1 MTRNQPK
8 EDNAEEHSRQTGEA
22 RAKALRQNKL
32 NVFEGQSKKQSG
44 LRIYHPPWK
53 RTRQDEGQ
61 DEADRDSVI

>member
-32 NVFEGQSKKQSG
+32 NVFEGQAKKQSG
-44 LRIYHPPWK
+44 
-53 RTRQDEGQ
+53 
-61 DEADRDSVI
+61 